1 MHLNHPK
8 TFLPLHIMEKLSFR
22 KLIPDA
28 KHVGDYCLTQ
38 PLGENPLS
46 PLMPGDLHIVSGEA
60 MENQITLNWLE
71 FTNPPNTPGT
81 LSKNKMS
88 KYLAGGPV
96 VNQLE

>member
-1 MHLNHPK
+1 MYLNYPK
-8 TFLPLHIMEKLSFR
+8 TFLPLHIMQKLSFR

-28 KHVGDYCLTQ
+28 KKVGDHCLTQ

-46 PLMPGDLHIVSGEA
+46 PLIPSDLHIISGEA
-60 MENQITLNWLE
+60 TENQISLNWLE
-71 FTNPPNTPGT
+71 FTNPLNSPGT

>member
-1 MHLNHPK
+1 MYLNHPK
-8 TFLPLHIMEKLSFR
+8 TFLPLHIMQKLSFR

-28 KHVGDYCLTQ
+28 KKVGDHCLTQ

-46 PLMPGDLHIVSGEA
+46 PLIPSDLHIISGEA
-60 MENQITLNWLE
+60 MENQISLNWLE
-71 FTNPPNTPGT
+71 FTNPLNSPGT